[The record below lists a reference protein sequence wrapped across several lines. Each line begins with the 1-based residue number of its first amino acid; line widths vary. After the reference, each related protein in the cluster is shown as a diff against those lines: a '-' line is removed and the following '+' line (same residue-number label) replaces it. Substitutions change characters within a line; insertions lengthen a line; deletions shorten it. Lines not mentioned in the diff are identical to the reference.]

1 MKKFENMANLTL
13 LLNTYLINRG
23 LSAYQQKENIMAK
36 KATNPTVTLSVFAT
50 GERFI
55 DGTIVR
61 QDEQSVTV
69 RYKKPRSSKFL
80 VETFPREKVVSVW
93 EGEEAAQVVVAGA
106 RYELDTF
113 TGELAINEQ
122 GDFVV
127 TGEDFTV
134 TISSKADVE
143 IFEEDE
149 EEKPAKK
156 ASKKAEAKPA
166 KKTAKK
172 VEEDE
177 DEEDEDEE
185 DEDEEEKPTKK
196 ASKKAAKKVEV
207 EEEDEEDEDDE
218 WE

>member
-1 MKKFENMANLTL
+1 
-13 LLNTYLINRG
+13 
-23 LSAYQQKENIMAK
+23 MAK

-149 EEKPAKK
+149 EEEKPAKK

-166 KKTAKK
+166 KKAKK

-177 DEEDEDEE
+177 DEEDEEE
-185 DEDEEEKPTKK
+185 DEKPAKK
-196 ASKKAAKKVEV
+196 ANKKAAKKVE
-207 EEEDEEDEDDE
+207 EDDEEDEDDD

>member
-1 MKKFENMANLTL
+1 
-13 LLNTYLINRG
+13 
-23 LSAYQQKENIMAK
+23 MAK

-149 EEKPAKK
+149 EEEKPAKK
-156 ASKKAEAKPA
+156 AN
-166 KKTAKK
+166 
-172 VEEDE
+172 
-177 DEEDEDEE
+177 
-185 DEDEEEKPTKK
+185 
-196 ASKKAAKKVEV
+196 KKAAKKVE
-207 EEEDEEDEDDE
+207 EDDEEEDEDDD

>member
-1 MKKFENMANLTL
+1 
-13 LLNTYLINRG
+13 
-23 LSAYQQKENIMAK
+23 MAK

-156 ASKKAEAKPA
+156 ADKKAT
-166 KKTAKK
+166 KKAAKK

-177 DEEDEDEE
+177 YEDEDEE
-185 DEDEEEKPTKK
+185 DEEEKPSKK
-196 ASKKAAKKVEV
+196 SNKKAAKKVEV
-207 EEEDEEDEDDE
+207 KEEDDEEEDEDDD

>member
-1 MKKFENMANLTL
+1 
-13 LLNTYLINRG
+13 
-23 LSAYQQKENIMAK
+23 MAK

-149 EEKPAKK
+149 EEEKPAKK

-166 KKTAKK
+166 KKAKK

-177 DEEDEDEE
+177 DEDEDEE
-185 DEDEEEKPTKK
+185 DEEEDEEDEKPAKK
-196 ASKKAAKKVEV
+196 ANKKAAKKVE
-207 EEEDEEDEDDE
+207 EEDEEEDEDDD

>member
-1 MKKFENMANLTL
+1 
-13 LLNTYLINRG
+13 
-23 LSAYQQKENIMAK
+23 MAK
-36 KATNPTVTLSVFAT
+36 KATNPQVTLSVFAT

-149 EEKPAKK
+149 EEEKPAKK

-166 KKTAKK
+166 KKVEEDDEEEDEEEEKPAKKANKKAAKK

-177 DEEDEDEE
+177 
-185 DEDEEEKPTKK
+185 
-196 ASKKAAKKVEV
+196 
-207 EEEDEEDEDDE
+207 EEDEDDD

>member
-1 MKKFENMANLTL
+1 
-13 LLNTYLINRG
+13 
-23 LSAYQQKENIMAK
+23 MAK
-36 KATNPTVTLSVFAT
+36 KATNPQVTLSVFAT

-149 EEKPAKK
+149 EEEKPTKK
-156 ASKKAEAKPA
+156 ASKKAEAKSA
-166 KKTAKK
+166 KKAKK
-172 VEEDE
+172 VE
-177 DEEDEDEE
+177 EDEE
-185 DEDEEEKPTKK
+185 DEDEEEDEKPAKK
-196 ASKKAAKKVEV
+196 ASKKAAKKVE
-207 EEEDEEDEDDE
+207 EDDEEDEDDD

>member
-1 MKKFENMANLTL
+1 
-13 LLNTYLINRG
+13 
-23 LSAYQQKENIMAK
+23 MAK
-36 KATNPTVTLSVFAT
+36 KATNPQVTLSVFAT

-149 EEKPAKK
+149 EEEKPTKK
-156 ASKKAEAKPA
+156 ASKKAEAKPS
-166 KKTAKK
+166 KKAKK

-177 DEEDEDEE
+177 DEEEDEE
-185 DEDEEEKPTKK
+185 EDEKPTKK
-196 ASKKAAKKVEV
+196 ANKKAAKKVEED
-207 EEEDEEDEDDE
+207 EEEDDEDDD

>member
-1 MKKFENMANLTL
+1 
-13 LLNTYLINRG
+13 
-23 LSAYQQKENIMAK
+23 MAK

-166 KKTAKK
+166 KKAKK
-172 VEEDE
+172 VEED
-177 DEEDEDEE
+177 
-185 DEDEEEKPTKK
+185 DEEE
-196 ASKKAAKKVEV
+196 
-207 EEEDEEDEDDE
+207 DDDDD

>member
-1 MKKFENMANLTL
+1 
-13 LLNTYLINRG
+13 
-23 LSAYQQKENIMAK
+23 MAK

-61 QDEQSVTV
+61 QDEQSVTI

-93 EGEEAAQVVVAGA
+93 EGEEAAQVIVAGA

-149 EEKPAKK
+149 EDEKPAK
-156 ASKKAEAKPA
+156 AKKADKKP
-166 KKTAKK
+166 AKK

-177 DEEDEDEE
+177 EDE
-185 DEDEEEKPTKK
+185 KPAKK
-196 ASKKAAKKVEV
+196 SNKKPAKKVEV
-207 EEEDEEDEDDE
+207 EEDEEDEDDE

>member
-1 MKKFENMANLTL
+1 
-13 LLNTYLINRG
+13 
-23 LSAYQQKENIMAK
+23 MAK

-55 DGTIVR
+55 DGTVVR

-149 EEKPAKK
+149 EEEKPAKK
-156 ASKKAEAKPA
+156 ADKKAT
-166 KKTAKK
+166 KKAAKK

-177 DEEDEDEE
+177 DEEDEEE
-185 DEDEEEKPTKK
+185 DEKPAKK
-196 ASKKAAKKVEV
+196 SSKKAAKKVEV
-207 EEEDEEDEDDE
+207 EEEDDEEEDEDDD

>member
-1 MKKFENMANLTL
+1 
-13 LLNTYLINRG
+13 
-23 LSAYQQKENIMAK
+23 MAK

-149 EEKPAKK
+149 EEKHAKK
-156 ASKKAEAKPA
+156 ANKKAEAKTS
-166 KKTAKK
+166 KKAAKK
-172 VEEDE
+172 VE
-177 DEEDEDEE
+177 EDEE
-185 DEDEEEKPTKK
+185 DEDEEEDEKPAKK
-196 ASKKAAKKVEV
+196 ANKKAAKKVE
-207 EEEDEEDEDDE
+207 EDDEEEDEDDD

>member
-1 MKKFENMANLTL
+1 
-13 LLNTYLINRG
+13 
-23 LSAYQQKENIMAK
+23 MAK
-36 KATNPTVTLSVFAT
+36 KATNPQVTLSVFAT

-113 TGELAINEQ
+113 TGELSINEQ

-149 EEKPAKK
+149 EEEKPAKK
-156 ASKKAEAKPA
+156 ASKKAA
-166 KKTAKK
+166 KKAKK
-172 VEEDE
+172 EED
-177 DEEDEDEE
+177 E
-185 DEDEEEKPTKK
+185 DEDEEEDEEEEKPAKK
-196 ASKKAAKKVEV
+196 ANKKAAKKVE
-207 EEEDEEDEDDE
+207 EDDEEEDEDDD

>member
-1 MKKFENMANLTL
+1 
-13 LLNTYLINRG
+13 
-23 LSAYQQKENIMAK
+23 MAK

-149 EEKPAKK
+149 EDEKPTKK
-156 ASKKAEAKPA
+156 ASKKAETKSA
-166 KKTAKK
+166 KKAAKKVEEDEDEEEDEEDEKPTKKSNKKAAKK

-177 DEEDEDEE
+177 DEEDE
-185 DEDEEEKPTKK
+185 
-196 ASKKAAKKVEV
+196 
-207 EEEDEEDEDDE
+207 EDEDDD

>member
-1 MKKFENMANLTL
+1 
-13 LLNTYLINRG
+13 
-23 LSAYQQKENIMAK
+23 MAK
-36 KATNPTVTLSVFAT
+36 KATNPQVTLSVFAT

-143 IFEEDE
+143 IFEEDDE
-149 EEKPAKK
+149 EEKPTKK
-156 ASKKAEAKPA
+156 ASKKAEAKTSKKAA
-166 KKTAKK
+166 KKVEEEDEEDEEEDEEEEKPSKKSNKKAAKK

-177 DEEDEDEE
+177 DEEDED
-185 DEDEEEKPTKK
+185 
-196 ASKKAAKKVEV
+196 
-207 EEEDEEDEDDE
+207 DD

>member
-1 MKKFENMANLTL
+1 
-13 LLNTYLINRG
+13 
-23 LSAYQQKENIMAK
+23 MAK
-36 KATNPTVTLSVFAT
+36 KATNPQVTLSVFAT

-149 EEKPAKK
+149 EEEKPAKK

-166 KKTAKK
+166 KKAKK
-172 VEEDE
+172 VE
-177 DEEDEDEE
+177 EDEE
-185 DEDEEEKPTKK
+185 DEDEEEDEEDEKPAKK
-196 ASKKAAKKVEV
+196 ASKKAAKKVE
-207 EEEDEEDEDDE
+207 EDDEEEDEDDD

>member
-1 MKKFENMANLTL
+1 
-13 LLNTYLINRG
+13 
-23 LSAYQQKENIMAK
+23 MAK
-36 KATNPTVTLSVFAT
+36 KATNPQVTLSVFAT

-149 EEKPAKK
+149 EEEKPAKK

-166 KKTAKK
+166 KKAKKVEDEEEDEEEDEKLAKKANKKVAKK
-172 VEEDE
+172 VEED
-177 DEEDEDEE
+177 DE
-185 DEDEEEKPTKK
+185 
-196 ASKKAAKKVEV
+196 
-207 EEEDEEDEDDE
+207 EEDEDDD

>member
-1 MKKFENMANLTL
+1 
-13 LLNTYLINRG
+13 
-23 LSAYQQKENIMAK
+23 MAK
-36 KATNPTVTLSVFAT
+36 KATNPQVTLSVFAT

-149 EEKPAKK
+149 EEEKPAKK

-166 KKTAKK
+166 KKAKK

-177 DEEDEDEE
+177 DEEDEEEDEE
-185 DEDEEEKPTKK
+185 DEKPAKK
-196 ASKKAAKKVEV
+196 ANKKAAKKVE
-207 EEEDEEDEDDE
+207 EEDDEEDEDDD

>member
-1 MKKFENMANLTL
+1 
-13 LLNTYLINRG
+13 
-23 LSAYQQKENIMAK
+23 MAK

-149 EEKPAKK
+149 EEEKPAKK
-156 ASKKAEAKPA
+156 ASKKAEAKSA
-166 KKTAKK
+166 KKAKK

-177 DEEDEDEE
+177 DEEDED
-185 DEDEEEKPTKK
+185 DEEEEKPAKK
-196 ASKKAAKKVEV
+196 ANKKAAKKVE
-207 EEEDEEDEDDE
+207 EDEEEDEDDD

>member
-1 MKKFENMANLTL
+1 
-13 LLNTYLINRG
+13 
-23 LSAYQQKENIMAK
+23 MAK
-36 KATNPTVTLSVFAT
+36 KATNPQVTLSVFAT

-143 IFEEDE
+143 IFE
-149 EEKPAKK
+149 
-156 ASKKAEAKPA
+156 
-166 KKTAKK
+166 
-172 VEEDE
+172 
-177 DEEDEDEE
+177 DEEDE
-185 DEDEEEKPTKK
+185 EEEKPTKK
-196 ASKKAAKKVEV
+196 ASKKAAKKVE
-207 EEEDEEDEDDE
+207 EDEEEDEDDD

>member
-1 MKKFENMANLTL
+1 
-13 LLNTYLINRG
+13 
-23 LSAYQQKENIMAK
+23 MAK

-149 EEKPAKK
+149 EEEKPAKK
-156 ASKKAEAKPA
+156 ASKKAEAKSA
-166 KKTAKK
+166 KKAKK

-177 DEEDEDEE
+177 DEEDED
-185 DEDEEEKPTKK
+185 DEEEEKPAKK
-196 ASKKAAKKVEV
+196 ANKKAAKKVE
-207 EEEDEEDEDDE
+207 EDDEEDEDDD

>member
-1 MKKFENMANLTL
+1 
-13 LLNTYLINRG
+13 
-23 LSAYQQKENIMAK
+23 MAK

-61 QDEQSVTV
+61 QDEQSVTL

-93 EGEEAAQVVVAGA
+93 EGEEAAQIIVAGT
-106 RYELDTF
+106 RFELDTF
-113 TGELAINEQ
+113 VGELSINEQ

-149 EEKPAKK
+149 EEEKPAKK
-156 ASKKAEAKPA
+156 GAKKAEAKPA
-166 KKTAKK
+166 KKAAKK
-172 VEEDE
+172 VEEEDE
-177 DEEDEDEE
+177 DEE
-185 DEDEEEKPTKK
+185 EDEEEKPTKK
-196 ASKKAAKKVEV
+196 SSKKAAKKVE
-207 EEEDEEDEDDE
+207 EEDEDEEDEDDE

>member
-1 MKKFENMANLTL
+1 
-13 LLNTYLINRG
+13 
-23 LSAYQQKENIMAK
+23 MAK

-134 TISSKADVE
+134 TVSSKADVE

-149 EEKPAKK
+149 EEEKPAK
-156 ASKKAEAKPA
+156 AKKADKKAA
-166 KKTAKK
+166 KKAAKK

-177 DEEDEDEE
+177 DEEDE
-185 DEDEEEKPTKK
+185 EDEEEKKPTKK
-196 ASKKAAKKVEV
+196 SSKKAAKKVE
-207 EEEDEEDEDDE
+207 EDEDEEEDEDDD

>member
-1 MKKFENMANLTL
+1 
-13 LLNTYLINRG
+13 
-23 LSAYQQKENIMAK
+23 MAK
-36 KATNPTVTLSVFAT
+36 KATNPQVTLSVFAT

-149 EEKPAKK
+149 EEEKPAKK
-156 ASKKAEAKPA
+156 ASKKA
-166 KKTAKK
+166 AKK

-177 DEEDEDEE
+177 DEEDEEE
-185 DEDEEEKPTKK
+185 DEKPAKK
-196 ASKKAAKKVEV
+196 ANKKAAKKVE
-207 EEEDEEDEDDE
+207 EDDEEDEDDD

>member
-1 MKKFENMANLTL
+1 
-13 LLNTYLINRG
+13 
-23 LSAYQQKENIMAK
+23 MAK

-149 EEKPAKK
+149 EEEKPAKK

-166 KKTAKK
+166 KKAKK
-172 VEEDE
+172 VEED
-177 DEEDEDEE
+177 DEEDED
-185 DEDEEEKPTKK
+185 DEEEEKPAKK
-196 ASKKAAKKVEV
+196 ANKKAAKKVE
-207 EEEDEEDEDDE
+207 EDDEEEDEDDD

>member
-1 MKKFENMANLTL
+1 
-13 LLNTYLINRG
+13 
-23 LSAYQQKENIMAK
+23 MAK

-122 GDFVV
+122 GDFIV

-149 EEKPAKK
+149 EEEKPTKK

-166 KKTAKK
+166 KKAKK
-172 VEEDE
+172 EE
-177 DEEDEDEE
+177 DEEDE
-185 DEDEEEKPTKK
+185 EDEEEDEKPAKK
-196 ASKKAAKKVEV
+196 ANKKAAKKVE
-207 EEEDEEDEDDE
+207 EDDEEEDEDDD

>member
-1 MKKFENMANLTL
+1 
-13 LLNTYLINRG
+13 
-23 LSAYQQKENIMAK
+23 MAK

-93 EGEEAAQVVVAGA
+93 EGEEAAQVIVAGA

-149 EEKPAKK
+149 EEEKPAKK
-156 ASKKAEAKPA
+156 ADKKAT
-166 KKTAKK
+166 KKAAKK

-177 DEEDEDEE
+177 DEEDE
-185 DEDEEEKPTKK
+185 EEEKPSKK
-196 ASKKAAKKVEV
+196 SNKKAAKKVEV
-207 EEEDEEDEDDE
+207 EEEDDEDDD

>member
-1 MKKFENMANLTL
+1 
-13 LLNTYLINRG
+13 
-23 LSAYQQKENIMAK
+23 MAK

-149 EEKPAKK
+149 EEEKPAKK

-166 KKTAKK
+166 KKAKK
-172 VEEDE
+172 VE
-177 DEEDEDEE
+177 EDEE
-185 DEDEEEKPTKK
+185 DEDEEEDEEEDEKPTKK
-196 ASKKAAKKVEV
+196 ANKKAAKKVE
-207 EEEDEEDEDDE
+207 EDDEDEDEDDD

>member
-1 MKKFENMANLTL
+1 
-13 LLNTYLINRG
+13 
-23 LSAYQQKENIMAK
+23 MAK
-36 KATNPTVTLSVFAT
+36 KATNPQVTLSVFAT

-166 KKTAKK
+166 KKAKK

-177 DEEDEDEE
+177 DEEDE
-185 DEDEEEKPTKK
+185 EDEEEEKPAKK
-196 ASKKAAKKVEV
+196 ANKKAAKKVE
-207 EEEDEEDEDDE
+207 EDDEEDEDDD

>member
-1 MKKFENMANLTL
+1 
-13 LLNTYLINRG
+13 
-23 LSAYQQKENIMAK
+23 MAK

-149 EEKPAKK
+149 EEEKPAKK
-156 ASKKAEAKPA
+156 ASKKAEAKTS
-166 KKTAKK
+166 KKAAKK
-172 VEEDE
+172 VEEDDE
-177 DEEDEDEE
+177 EEDEDE
-185 DEDEEEKPTKK
+185 EDEEEKPTKK
-196 ASKKAAKKVEV
+196 ANKKAAKKVE
-207 EEEDEEDEDDE
+207 ENDEEEDEDDD

>member
-1 MKKFENMANLTL
+1 
-13 LLNTYLINRG
+13 
-23 LSAYQQKENIMAK
+23 MAK

-61 QDEQSVTV
+61 QDEQSVTI

-149 EEKPAKK
+149 EEEKPTKKADKKAAKK
-156 ASKKAEAKPA
+156 A
-166 KKTAKK
+166 AKK

-177 DEEDEDEE
+177 DEEDEE
-185 DEDEEEKPTKK
+185 DEKPAKK
-196 ASKKAAKKVEV
+196 SSKKAAKKVEV
-207 EEEDEEDEDDE
+207 EEEDDEEEDEDDD

>member
-1 MKKFENMANLTL
+1 
-13 LLNTYLINRG
+13 
-23 LSAYQQKENIMAK
+23 MAK

-149 EEKPAKK
+149 EEEEKPAKK
-156 ASKKAEAKPA
+156 AN
-166 KKTAKK
+166 
-172 VEEDE
+172 
-177 DEEDEDEE
+177 
-185 DEDEEEKPTKK
+185 
-196 ASKKAAKKVEV
+196 KKAAKKVE
-207 EEEDEEDEDDE
+207 EDDEEEDEDDD

>member
-1 MKKFENMANLTL
+1 
-13 LLNTYLINRG
+13 
-23 LSAYQQKENIMAK
+23 MAK

-149 EEKPAKK
+149 EDEKPTKK
-156 ASKKAEAKPA
+156 ASKKAEAKPS
-166 KKTAKK
+166 KKAKK

-185 DEDEEEKPTKK
+185 EDEKPTKK
-196 ASKKAAKKVEV
+196 ASKKAAKKVE
-207 EEEDEEDEDDE
+207 EDDEEEDEDDD

>member
-1 MKKFENMANLTL
+1 
-13 LLNTYLINRG
+13 
-23 LSAYQQKENIMAK
+23 MAK

-55 DGTIVR
+55 DGTVVR

-149 EEKPAKK
+149 EEEKP
-156 ASKKAEAKPA
+156 SKKAD
-166 KKTAKK
+166 KKATKKAAKK
-172 VEEDE
+172 VEVEEED
-177 DEEDEDEE
+177 DEE
-185 DEDEEEKPTKK
+185 EDEEEKPSKK
-196 ASKKAAKKVEV
+196 SNKKAAKKVEV
-207 EEEDEEDEDDE
+207 EEEDEDDD

>member
-1 MKKFENMANLTL
+1 
-13 LLNTYLINRG
+13 
-23 LSAYQQKENIMAK
+23 MAK
-36 KATNPTVTLSVFAT
+36 KATNPQVTLSVFAT

-113 TGELAINEQ
+113 TGELSINEQ

-149 EEKPAKK
+149 EDEKPAKK
-156 ASKKAEAKPA
+156 SSKKDVQPTKKAK
-166 KKTAKK
+166 TKK

-177 DEEDEDEE
+177 EDEEEDEE
-185 DEDEEEKPTKK
+185 DEKPAKK
-196 ASKKAAKKVEV
+196 SSKKAKKV
-207 EEEDEEDEDDE
+207 EEDEEDEDDD

>member
-1 MKKFENMANLTL
+1 
-13 LLNTYLINRG
+13 
-23 LSAYQQKENIMAK
+23 MAK
-36 KATNPTVTLSVFAT
+36 KATNPQVTLSVFAT

-149 EEKPAKK
+149 EDEKPTKK
-156 ASKKAEAKPA
+156 ASKKAEKPA
-166 KKTAKK
+166 KKAAKKVEEDEDEDEEDEEEDEKPAKKANKKAAKK

-177 DEEDEDEE
+177 DEE
-185 DEDEEEKPTKK
+185 
-196 ASKKAAKKVEV
+196 
-207 EEEDEEDEDDE
+207 EDEDDE

>member
-1 MKKFENMANLTL
+1 
-13 LLNTYLINRG
+13 
-23 LSAYQQKENIMAK
+23 MAK

-61 QDEQSVTV
+61 QDEQSVTI

-93 EGEEAAQVVVAGA
+93 EGEEAAQVIVAGA

-113 TGELAINEQ
+113 TGELSINEQ

-127 TGEDFTV
+127 TGEDFTT

-149 EEKPAKK
+149 EDEKPAKK
-156 ASKKAEAKPA
+156 ADKKAA
-166 KKTAKK
+166 KKAAKK

-185 DEDEEEKPTKK
+185 DEDEKPSKK
-196 ASKKAAKKVEV
+196 SSKKAAKKVED
-207 EEEDEEDEDDE
+207 EEEDEDDD

>member
-1 MKKFENMANLTL
+1 
-13 LLNTYLINRG
+13 
-23 LSAYQQKENIMAK
+23 MAK

-61 QDEQSVTV
+61 QDEQSVTI

-93 EGEEAAQVVVAGA
+93 EGEEAAQVIVAGA

-113 TGELAINEQ
+113 TGELSINEQ

-127 TGEDFTV
+127 TGEDFTT

-149 EEKPAKK
+149 EDEKPAKK
-156 ASKKAEAKPA
+156 SSKKA
-166 KKTAKK
+166 AKK

-177 DEEDEDEE
+177 DEEDED
-185 DEDEEEKPTKK
+185 
-196 ASKKAAKKVEV
+196 
-207 EEEDEEDEDDE
+207 DD

>member
-1 MKKFENMANLTL
+1 
-13 LLNTYLINRG
+13 
-23 LSAYQQKENIMAK
+23 MAK

-61 QDEQSVTV
+61 QDEQSVTI

-93 EGEEAAQVVVAGA
+93 EGEEAAQVIVAGA

-134 TISSKADVE
+134 TVSSKADVE

-149 EEKPAKK
+149 EEEKPAKAKKADKKPAKK
-156 ASKKAEAKPA
+156 A
-166 KKTAKK
+166 AKK

-177 DEEDEDEE
+177 DEEDE
-185 DEDEEEKPTKK
+185 EDEEEKPTKK
-196 ASKKAAKKVEV
+196 SSKKAAKKVE
-207 EEEDEEDEDDE
+207 EDEDKEEDEDDD

>member
-1 MKKFENMANLTL
+1 
-13 LLNTYLINRG
+13 
-23 LSAYQQKENIMAK
+23 MAK

-149 EEKPAKK
+149 EEEKPTKK
-156 ASKKAEAKPA
+156 SSKKA
-166 KKTAKK
+166 AKK

-177 DEEDEDEE
+177 DEEDE
-185 DEDEEEKPTKK
+185 EEKPTKK
-196 ASKKAAKKVEV
+196 SSKKAAKKVE
-207 EEEDEEDEDDE
+207 EDEDEEEDEDDD

>member
-1 MKKFENMANLTL
+1 
-13 LLNTYLINRG
+13 
-23 LSAYQQKENIMAK
+23 MAK

-61 QDEQSVTV
+61 QDEQSVTI

-93 EGEEAAQVVVAGA
+93 EGEEAAQIIVAGA

-113 TGELAINEQ
+113 TGELSINEQ

-127 TGEDFTV
+127 TGEDFTT

-143 IFEEDE
+143 IFEEDEE

-166 KKTAKK
+166 KKAKKVEEDEDDEEDEDEEEAKPTKKANKKAKK

-177 DEEDEDEE
+177 DEEDED
-185 DEDEEEKPTKK
+185 
-196 ASKKAAKKVEV
+196 
-207 EEEDEEDEDDE
+207 DD